1 MQEKFLY
8 FEIKQKNC
16 QDAPMDEVQSI
27 ESRRVTVEEKR
38 VELEKHRIAVNISER
53 MSMVAEKRNFCS
65 FYLHY

>member
-1 MQEKFLY
+1 
-8 FEIKQKNC
+8 
-16 QDAPMDEVQSI
+16 MDEVQSI